1 MTGSISIQSYF
12 LNNSNAT
19 DILEI
24 DSISGSSQME
34 QVVMILS
41 TIIASVGI
49 IANFTVILVF
59 LNDKKRRQ
67 KIPNIFIIHQV
78 RVMLVQL
85 FGKCIYEDQCT

>member
-1 MTGSISIQSYF
+1 MTETIFTPHNSFS
-12 LNNSNAT
+12 NNSNVTEVAV
-19 DILEI
+19 I
-24 DSISGSSQME
+24 DSISATSQME

-85 FGKCIYEDQCT
+85 VLYHYRYL